1 MGFQDFKSIAEVQAR
16 YQIIYQEEDFV
27 LPLALEPS
35 LTFREEYEFS
45 LEHLDVLVSEAARCE
60 NIIYPVVRD
69 VYKHYADLL
78 ALWSHKGIT
87 YDSNLAGIPDYIIS
101 SRSALGK
108 TVLEKPLLIIVEAKK
123 SDFEQGWGQCLAA
136 MVAAQKMNGQSQL
149 PVYGIV
155 TDGQL
160 WQFGR
165 LVEQQFTLN
174 KASVASSDLAKLF
187 SSLNHLFQQAVAQFE
202 FV

>member
-1 MGFQDFKSIAEVQAR
+1 MAFQDFKAVAEVQAR
-16 YQIIYQEEDFV
+16 YQIIYQDADFV

-69 VYKHYADLL
+69 VYKHYADTL

-87 YDSNLAGIPDYIIS
+87 YDSTLSGIPDYIIS
-101 SRSALGK
+101 AKSALGK
-108 TVLEKPLLIIVEAKK
+108 TVLERPLLIIIEAKK

-136 MVAAQKMNGQSQL
+136 MVAAQKMNSDDQL
-149 PVYGIV
+149 PIHGIV

-165 LVEQQFTLN
+165 LVGQRFTLN
-174 KASVASSDLAKLF
+174 KTSVTSSDLTRLF
-187 SSLNHLFQQAVAQFE
+187 SSLNYLLHSAVALFE
-202 FV
+202 FA